1 MSGNI
6 TDANASS
13 VASSIIAKLPKVENI
28 YIYEVNGYPW
38 FEIELKLES
47 PVNKSYFIHSKA
59 KGTVVLKRMRLK
71 VVTRVNN
78 SDVHSWLDDI
88 MNEEETVIKGLTD
101 NS

>member
-1 MSGNI
+1 
-6 TDANASS
+6 
-13 VASSIIAKLPKVENI
+13 
-28 YIYEVNGYPW
+28 
-38 FEIELKLES
+38 
-47 PVNKSYFIHSKA
+47 VNKSYFIHSKA

-71 VVTRVNN
+71 VMTRVNN